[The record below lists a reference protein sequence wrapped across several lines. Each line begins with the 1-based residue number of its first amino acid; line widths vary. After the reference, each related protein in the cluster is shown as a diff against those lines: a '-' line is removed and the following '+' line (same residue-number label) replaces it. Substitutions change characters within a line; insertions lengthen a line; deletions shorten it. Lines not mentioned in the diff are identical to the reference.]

1 MNTQEKGILL
11 LVKSALN
18 GKKYNLPDGF
28 DFSEAY
34 QTAKS
39 HQILPLIYYGAM
51 NCKLNSNADEIHQFF
66 LGTCV
71 AISYNENQLFEENQ
85 LFDAFDN
92 DNIDYMP
99 LKGAIIKH
107 FYPKPEMRIMSDL
120 DILIRTEQYEKII
133 PIMESLGYSFKGE
146 TEHELAWKKNNI
158 KVELHKCLVSKRNQD
173 ICGFFD
179 NIWDNAK
186 CKSGNQYVMSNED
199 FYIYLF
205 IHFVKHY
212 RAGGIGIKHMTDLW
226 VCKNAL
232 AVDETYIDKKIKA
245 LGLKEFYLNI
255 NYTLSVWFGSSDS
268 NSLTEYITDVIF
280 NSGAYGKINDIAVA
294 QMARRSQ
301 KNGNIKNARISDI
314 IYLIFPK
321 YGDMCYKYPALKKKA
336 FLLPYFWFLRW
347 MKAIFIKRKNIV
359 ININSRKNISDK
371 NIHTYEESLKYVGL
385 SFKLNENRDMRD

>member
-92 DNIDYMP
+92 NNIDYMP

-120 DILIRTEQYEKII
+120 DILIRTEQYEKLFRLWKAWATHLRVRRNMSWHGKRII
-133 PIMESLGYSFKGE
+133 L
-146 TEHELAWKKNNI
+146 
-158 KVELHKCLVSKRNQD
+158 
-173 ICGFFD
+173 
-179 NIWDNAK
+179 
-186 CKSGNQYVMSNED
+186 
-199 FYIYLF
+199 
-205 IHFVKHY
+205 
-212 RAGGIGIKHMTDLW
+212 
-226 VCKNAL
+226 
-232 AVDETYIDKKIKA
+232 
-245 LGLKEFYLNI
+245 
-255 NYTLSVWFGSSDS
+255 
-268 NSLTEYITDVIF
+268 
-280 NSGAYGKINDIAVA
+280 
-294 QMARRSQ
+294 
-301 KNGNIKNARISDI
+301 
-314 IYLIFPK
+314 
-321 YGDMCYKYPALKKKA
+321 
-336 FLLPYFWFLRW
+336 
-347 MKAIFIKRKNIV
+347 
-359 ININSRKNISDK
+359 
-371 NIHTYEESLKYVGL
+371 
-385 SFKLNENRDMRD
+385 KLNFTNV